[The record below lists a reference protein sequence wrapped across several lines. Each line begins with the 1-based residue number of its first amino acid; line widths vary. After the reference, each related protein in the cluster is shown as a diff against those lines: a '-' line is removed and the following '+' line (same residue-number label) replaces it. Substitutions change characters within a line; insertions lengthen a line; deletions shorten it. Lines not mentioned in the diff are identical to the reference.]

1 MLERIAEFIPSSL
14 LRFIGRLQYRIPVL
28 GPTIRRAAARIA
40 SGEGVIQ
47 RGVGAG
53 LKFRASVPVAGYR
66 LGTTEPELQE
76 ALAEHLKKGD
86 VVYDLGANVGFYT
99 LLSARLVGPEGHV
112 YAFEPYPKSA
122 ETTRHNLAING
133 FEHATVINK
142 AIADKPGLEWF
153 EMDTTPTTFRLGE
166 NRGRKGMWVAVT
178 SIDALLEEGEVRA
191 PDFIKIDV
199 EGAEKRVLLGM
210 KTTLGLHRPTIL
222 CEVHYAVFDFEQ
234 FVVDELGPLGYDI
247 RALDGG
253 PIPRS
258 GARFHV
264 LITPK
269 KPFPLGGC

>member
-133 FEHATVINK
+133 FDHATVINK
-142 AIADKPGLEWF
+142 AVADKPGLEWL
-153 EMDTTPTTFRLGE
+153 EMDTTPTT
-166 NRGRKGMWVAVT
+166 
-178 SIDALLEEGEVRA
+178 
-191 PDFIKIDV
+191 
-199 EGAEKRVLLGM
+199 
-210 KTTLGLHRPTIL
+210 
-222 CEVHYAVFDFEQ
+222 
-234 FVVDELGPLGYDI
+234 
-247 RALDGG
+247 
-253 PIPRS
+253 
-258 GARFHV
+258 
-264 LITPK
+264 
-269 KPFPLGGC
+269 